1 MNQNSSKDMIDT
13 ETQRRTLEALVVEED
28 LPNELPLGPTEAGFD
43 SLPSDVG
50 TRGVPGG
57 VRSLKKQKDIDFG

>member
-1 MNQNSSKDMIDT
+1 V
-13 ETQRRTLEALVVEED
+13 EAD

-57 VRSLKKQKDIDFG
+57 VRSL